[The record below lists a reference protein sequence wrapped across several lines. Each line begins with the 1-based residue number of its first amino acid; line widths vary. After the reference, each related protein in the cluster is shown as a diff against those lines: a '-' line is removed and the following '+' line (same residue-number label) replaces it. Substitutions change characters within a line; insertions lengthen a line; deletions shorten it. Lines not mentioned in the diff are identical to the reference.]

1 MLSHLE
7 LGSVSVEILLGLL
20 QKSLVLNIVE
30 EFKEKLYSFKKGV
43 SFAILEFHYLVAEAS
58 GSFAYII
65 VPTML
70 RCDIVPARNC
80 LHMVTVFLAKR

>member
-1 MLSHLE
+1 M
-7 LGSVSVEILLGLL
+7 I
-20 QKSLVLNIVE
+20 
-30 EFKEKLYSFKKGV
+30 
-43 SFAILEFHYLVAEAS
+43 AEAS

-80 LHMVTVFLAKR
+80 LHMVTVFLAKRQASKLVSSLCIYFCATKEYVTKGVMHWEINICLLEK